1 MKKDNKLDKVLA
13 SEFSEDVL
21 DLKDKLNK
29 ITGSQSAEKKK
40 SKLLTLILPIV
51 SIAAVFLLAIIF
63 LPSLL
68 DGNSAKEVYAA
79 YYEPYPMALNQ
90 RGDSEQSLNDAINDY
105 TSKKFESAAQK
116 FKILYTKDG
125 NNVFLLYAANAE
137 QAMGNYQSAI
147 DLYDQIIVNNDP
159 KVTEQASWYKSLAL
173 IKLDRKVF
181 AREILSSLSENHY
194 KYEEAQAILKS
205 L

>member
-21 DLKDKLNK
+21 DLKDKLNV
-29 ITGSQSAEKKK
+29 ITGKQSSVKKK

-68 DGNSAKEVYAA
+68 DGNSTEKVYAT

-105 TSKKFESAAQK
+105 TSKKYESAAQK

-125 NNVFLLYAANAE
+125 K
-137 QAMGNYQSAI
+137 G
-147 DLYDQIIVNNDP
+147 
-159 KVTEQASWYKSLAL
+159 
-173 IKLDRKVF
+173 KLPTRY
-181 AREILSSLSENHY
+181 RPLRSNHH
-194 KYEEAQAILKS
+194 
-205 L
+205 